1 MAIVATPTSTSTTA
15 SWRQPLL
22 IWMGLALILVVS
34 VFTLTPVLFI
44 VINSLNSAPPNE
56 NWRFGFEGWREA
68 FGSPRTLNAIGYTF
82 LLNIRSLVGIA
93 IAFVFSW
100 LLTRVRIP
108 LRNFIEFSLWIA
120 YFLPLLPLALSWILL
135 LDPNY
140 GLINQLLQRLGFK
153 FNVYS
158 VYGIVWIHLTA
169 STIPIM
175 TILLAPVMRQIDAS
189 LEEAA
194 RMCGAGSWQ
203 TFRRVLIPVLAPA
216 LFTVLLAALIRG
228 LEAFQIEL
236 LLGKP
241 IGIYVY
247 ATRIYDLIQ
256 WEPPLF
262 PQAMALSTLFLGI
275 LFLLALFYQRYIS
288 KRSFATVS
296 ARGVSF
302 RPMDVGRGRYWISA
316 FLVIFVLIGVY
327 LPLGILIV
335 GSLMKLFGFFS
346 IKDPFSTRH
355 WLLVLHDPV
364 FLTAVRNSIVLGIG
378 TASVGLL
385 CYCLLGYALVRTKLF
400 GKSLINLLIW
410 LPWAIPGI
418 LLGLAFLW
426 LFLSTRFLSPLY
438 GSYLGL
444 LMVLLIKEMPIGVHM
459 TKTAFVQISEELEQV
474 GRVCGA
480 NWFYTFRRIILPLV
494 SPVLVSIFAIV
505 FMGAIRDIDTI
516 ILVGTASTR
525 PLSLLMMEYSMAG
538 EMQAASILGVI
549 LSLFA
554 IVIALVSRKIGL
566 RSAA

>member
-1 MAIVATPTSTSTTA
+1 
-15 SWRQPLL
+15 
-22 IWMGLALILVVS
+22 MGLALILVVS

-275 LFLLALFYQRYIS
+275 LFLLALFYQRYTS

>member
-1 MAIVATPTSTSTTA
+1 MAIVASSAVAPRA
-15 SWRQPLL
+15 SWRQPSLMWL
-22 IWMGLALILVVS
+22 GLALILIVS
-34 VFTLTPVLFI
+34 VLTLTPVLFI
-44 VINSLNSAPPNE
+44 IVNSLNSAAPSE

-68 FGSPRTLNAIGYTF
+68 FGSPRTLNAIGYTI
-82 LLNIRSLVGIA
+82 LLNIRSIVGIV

-120 YFLPLLPLALSWILL
+120 YFLPSLPLALSWILL

-140 GLINQLLQRLGFK
+140 GLINQLVQPLGFK

-158 VYGIVWIHLTA
+158 AAGIIWIHLTA

-175 TILLAPVMRQIDAS
+175 TILLAPVLRQLDAS

-203 TFRRVLIPVLAPA
+203 TFRRVLIPLLGPA

-228 LEAFQIEL
+228 LEAFQVEL

-241 IGIYVY
+241 AGIFVY

-262 PQAMALSTLFLGI
+262 PQAMALSTLFLGV
-275 LFLLALFYQRYIS
+275 LFLLALFYQRYTS

-302 RPMDVGRGRYWISA
+302 RSMDLGRGRYWISA
-316 FLVIFVLIGVY
+316 ALLIFVVISVY
-327 LPLGILIV
+327 LPLGILIM

-355 WLLVLHDPV
+355 WAMVLQDPV
-364 FLTAVRNSIVLGIG
+364 FISAVRNSIALGVG
-378 TASVGLL
+378 TAGVGLL
-385 CYCLLGYALVRTKLF
+385 CYSLLGYALVRTKLF
-400 GKSLINLLIW
+400 GRSLVNVLIW

-426 LFLSTRFLSPLY
+426 LFLSAPFLSPLY

-444 LMVLLIKEMPIGVHM
+444 VLVLLIKEMPIGVHM
-459 TKTAFVQISEELEQV
+459 SKTAFVQISEELEQV

-480 NWFYTFRRIILPLV
+480 NWFYTFRSIILPLV
-494 SPVLVSIFAIV
+494 GPVLVSVFAIV
-505 FMGAIRDIDTI
+505 FMAAIRDIDTI

-554 IVIALVSRKIGL
+554 VGIALISRKIGL

>member
-1 MAIVATPTSTSTTA
+1 MAILADSKARAVV
-15 SWRQPLL
+15 WHQPSLL
-22 IWMGLALILVVS
+22 WLGFGLMAIVS

-44 VINSLNSAPPNE
+44 ITNSFNSAPPNE
-56 NWRFGFEGWREA
+56 NYRFGFEGWRDA

-82 LLNIRSLVGIA
+82 LLNIRSFAGIA

-120 YFLPLLPLALSWILL
+120 YFLPSLPLALSWILL

-140 GLINQLLQRLGFK
+140 GLINQVTQHLGFK

-158 VYGIVWIHLTA
+158 LYGIFWIHLTA
-169 STIPIM
+169 TTIPIM
-175 TILLAPVMRQIDAS
+175 TILLAPVLRQIDAS

-203 TFRRVLIPVLAPA
+203 TFRRVLIPLLAPA

-241 IGIYVY
+241 IGVYVY

-275 LFLLALFYQRYIS
+275 LFLLALFYQRYTS
-288 KRSFATVS
+288 TRSFATVS

-302 RPMDVGRGRYWISA
+302 RPMDIGRGRYALSA
-316 FLVIFVLIGVY
+316 LLIIFVVISVY

-378 TASVGLL
+378 TAAVGLL
-385 CYCLLGYALVRTKLF
+385 CYCLLGYALVRTNVF

-426 LFLSTRFLSPLY
+426 LFLSARFFSPLY

-444 LMVLLIKEMPIGVHM
+444 VVVLLIKEMPIGVHM

-505 FMGAIRDIDTI
+505 FMGAVRDIDTI

-538 EMQAASILGVI
+538 EMQAAAILGVI

-554 IVIALVSRKIGL
+554 VVIALVSRKIGL
-566 RSAA
+566 RSAT

>member
-1 MAIVATPTSTSTTA
+1 A
-15 SWRQPLL
+15 

-275 LFLLALFYQRYIS
+275 LFLLALFYQRYTS